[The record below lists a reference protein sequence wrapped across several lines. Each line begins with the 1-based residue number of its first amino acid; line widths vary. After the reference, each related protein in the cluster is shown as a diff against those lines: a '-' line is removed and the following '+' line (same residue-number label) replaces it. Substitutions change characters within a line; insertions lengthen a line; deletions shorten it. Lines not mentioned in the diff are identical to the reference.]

1 MLGMTLH
8 LIPEVLDGGRV
19 DPGQPRLQDREVGVK
34 AAVFVTV
41 AVPSSQDGDDGVGHD
56 VEPVQLY
63 QKRYGV
69 YPHAVGNNDGRIGG
83 KGSSETAV
91 LQLQIMRQEA

>member
-1 MLGMTLH
+1 M
-8 LIPEVLDGGRV
+8 
-19 DPGQPRLQDREVGVK
+19 VK
-34 AAVFVTV
+34 AAV
-41 AVPSSQDGDDGVGHD
+41 SSYQGSDDGAGHD

-63 QKRYGV
+63 QERYGV